1 MRTTSRIVIAGA
13 FLILAG
19 GCASKQKTADAQG
32 RQVRMGMADQLASR
46 GDWAGAFRI
55 ADALVKED
63 PSDGEAL
70 LLRAKTLR
78 KQEMTA
84 EAESDLRKLLV
95 LQPRTAEAHAEL
107 AILCEH
113 GGRGAEALEHHQEA
127 SQLAPGQPRYLNNLA
142 FALLVRGKAKD
153 AIPKLEEALR
163 AEPRSPRL
171 RNNLG
176 FAYAATGDF
185 TRAFDQ
191 FRLGG
196 TPVQAHNNLGFAYE
210 RAGNLAQAYELY
222 LQAARLDP
230 ADATSR
236 SNLSEVATRLGRSM
250 PPEAAAPVRP
260 VSEIGGS

>member
-1 MRTTSRIVIAGA
+1 MRVEIRAALAVTLLIV
-13 FLILAG
+13 AG

-32 RQVRMGMADQLASR
+32 RQVRLGMGEQMAAR
-46 GDWAGAFRI
+46 GDWAGAFQI
-55 ADALVKED
+55 ADALTRED
-63 PSDGEAL
+63 PNDGDAL
-70 LLRAKTLR
+70 LLRAKALR
-78 KQEMTA
+78 KQEMPA
-84 EAESDLRKLLV
+84 EAEADLRKLVV
-95 LQPRTAEAHAEL
+95 LQPRNPEAHAEL

-113 GGRGAEALEHHQEA
+113 SGRGAEALDHHQEA
-127 SQLAPGQPRYLNNLA
+127 SQLAPGYPRYLNNLA
-142 FALLVRGKAKD
+142 FALIVRGKAKD

-196 TPVQAHNNLGFAYE
+196 TPVQARNNLGFAYE

-222 LQAARLDP
+222 LQAVRLDP
-230 ADATSR
+230 ADTTART
-236 SNLSEVATRLGRSM
+236 NLSHVATRLGRSV
-250 PPEAAAPVRP
+250 PNEAAAPVRP
-260 VSEIGGS
+260 ATEIGGS